1 MISCQNFRNTL
12 VPGTTDPALLEHLRR
27 CDACLDYAIGV
38 DPDYFFRSIGG
49 ETLVPPGGVD
59 AFVDDVMRQVN
70 VRRKENAIAPQPA
83 TTWRQRLAIAAMLA
97 AGISAA
103 TLVYRNDQPSHTPA
117 SQVAAVTP
125 KKAPVVPVAL
135 TTKPIIDSYES
146 KNATIVEVPSDNNV
160 NVVMI
165 FDEKLPADL

>member
-1 MISCQNFRNTL
+1 MISCATFRNTL
-12 VPGTTDPALLEHLRR
+12 TPGTTDAALLDHLRR
-27 CDACLDYAIGV
+27 CDACVDYAVGI
-38 DPDYFFRSIGG
+38 DPDFFFRAIGG

-70 VRRKENAIAPQPA
+70 VRRKESAIAPQPA
-83 TTWRQRLAIAAMLA
+83 TTWRQRFAIAAMLA

-103 TLVYRNDQPSHTPA
+103 TLVYRTDVKSPSAPA
-117 SQVAAVTP
+117 ARVAAVTP
-125 KKAPVVPVAL
+125 KKAVVPVAL
-135 TTKPIIDSYES
+135 TTKPIIDSYDS

-165 FDEKLPADL
+165 FDDKLPADL